1 MFCLSKKGKFACFN
15 IKEKGKFAC
24 INIKENLR
32 APCACC
38 QYKIIKLISILIYVE
53 KINTMS
59 V

>member
-1 MFCLSKKGKFACFN
+1 MFCFSKKGKFACFN

-38 QYKIIKLISILIYVE
+38 QYKIIKLISILIYV
-53 KINTMS
+53 KRSI
-59 V
+59 